1 MRKILLVIFAGV
13 SVWAFSPSAL
23 VDDARA
29 QIGVTLRYDPSYS
42 RIDYPMGDVAAEKG
56 VCSDVV
62 VRALR
67 VQRIDLQRL
76 IHEDMRANFAA
87 YPRRWGAKTTDRNID
102 HRRVLNI
109 ATYFTRKGYAVRDEF
124 AAGDIVTWDLG
135 GGLTHIGIVSD
146 RRKGDTPLIIHN
158 IGRGTQEED
167 ILRKFKITGHFR
179 IY

>member
-67 VQRIDLQRL
+67 VQRID
-76 IHEDMRANFAA
+76 F
-87 YPRRWGAKTTDRNID
+87 
-102 HRRVLNI
+102 
-109 ATYFTRKGYAVRDEF
+109 ATYLTRKGYAVRDEF

-146 RRKGDTPLIIHN
+146 LRKGDTPLIIHN

>member
-1 MRKILLVIFAGV
+1 MRKILLVIFAGI

-23 VDDARA
+23 VKDARA

-67 VQRIDLQRL
+67 TQGIDLQRL
-76 IHEDMRANFAA
+76 IHEDMRA
-87 YPRRWGAKTTDRNID
+87 
-102 HRRVLNI
+102 
-109 ATYFTRKGYAVRDEF
+109 TYLTRKGYAVRDEF

-146 RRKGDTPLIIHN
+146 LRKGDTPLIIHN

>member
-1 MRKILLVIFAGV
+1 MRKILLVIFAGI

-23 VDDARA
+23 VNDARA

-67 VQRIDLQRL
+67 AQGIDLQRL

-102 HRRVLNI
+102 VGSGRRANSYRHRKRSPK
-109 ATYFTRKGYAVRDEF
+109 RRYAANHPQHRARD
-124 AAGDIVTWDLG
+124 AG
-135 GGLTHIGIVSD
+135 GGYFAQI
-146 RRKGDTPLIIHN
+146 
-158 IGRGTQEED
+158 
-167 ILRKFKITGHFR
+167 
-179 IY
+179 